1 MALLDQSNLKIA
13 IRPHLCRKWSQEFKL
28 QAVKDK
34 IVPELNIVWQHHET
48 YSILRKERTLH
59 PAVFNFVLQPP
70 LILKNCLPCPLAIQ
84 IHGQDCPLMLDKQ
97 QERFIQDIRKQT
109 KKLVLSV
116 YVAAYMPT
124 EIDLLPDQ
132 AQETDLK
139 IRL

>member
-1 MALLDQSNLKIA
+1 
-13 IRPHLCRKWSQEFKL
+13 
-28 QAVKDK
+28 
-34 IVPELNIVWQHHET
+34 
-48 YSILRKERTLH
+48 
-59 PAVFNFVLQPP
+59 
-70 LILKNCLPCPLAIQ
+70 
-84 IHGQDCPLMLDKQ
+84 MLDKQ